1 MLNAAPLQLLIA
13 DPEPQ
18 TRWRLR
24 QQIRTCV
31 QPPCCVVAEAG
42 CASEAWHALARG
54 GVDGVLLDAHLPG
67 DATHPNRGGLTWAQA
82 LREHPAAPGL
92 VMLAHEP
99 AQALAAFEVEAVDC
113 LLKPILPRRLH
124 QALERLAQRREA
136 GEGARSVPAPSS
148 VEPVLLV
155 PGQQRTL
162 RIPVSELV
170 SIRADHKYLTLRTV
184 HRSHVL
190 EDSLG
195 RLAAQLGE
203 AVVRVHRNA
212 LVARSA
218 VRALALR
225 PQPGGGSAWAVQ
237 LVPGDEWVGVSRR
250 QLGAV
255 RHALGLDFEGR

>member
-54 GVDGVLLDAHLPG
+54 GVEGVLLDVHLPG
-67 DATHPNRGGLTWAQA
+67 SPTHPNQGGLTWAQE
-82 LREHPAAPGL
+82 LREHAAAPGL

-113 LLKPILPRRLH
+113 LLKPILPRHLH
-124 QALERLAQRREA
+124 RALVRLAQRRAA
-136 GEGARSVPAPSS
+136 GEGSRCVPAPSPA
-148 VEPVLLV
+148 EPVLLV
-155 PGQQRTL
+155 PGQHRTL

-170 SIRADHKYLTLRTV
+170 SIRAEHKYLTLRTV
-184 HRSHVL
+184 QRSHVL
-190 EDSLG
+190 EDSLC

-225 PQPGGGSAWAVQ
+225 PQPDGGHAWAVQ
-237 LVPGDEWVGVSRR
+237 LAPGGEWVGVSRR

-255 RHALGLDFEGR
+255 RHALGLDFAGR

>member
-13 DPEPQ
+13 DSEPQ

-24 QQIRTCV
+24 QQIRACV
-31 QPPCCVVAEAG
+31 QPSCCVVAEAG

-54 GVDGVLLDAHLPG
+54 GVDGVLLDADLPDSPSHL
-67 DATHPNRGGLTWAQA
+67 NRGGLTWAQE
-82 LREHPAAPGL
+82 LREHTAAPGL

-124 QALERLAQRREA
+124 QALGRLAQRRGA
-136 GEGARSVPAPSS
+136 GEGRAVVPAPAA
-148 VEPVLLV
+148 EPVLIV

-170 SIRADHKYLTLRTV
+170 SIRAEHKYLTLRTV
-184 HRSHVL
+184 QRSHVL

-225 PQPGGGSAWAVQ
+225 PQPDGARAWAVQ
-237 LVPGDEWVGVSRR
+237 LVPGDEWITVSRR

>member
-1 MLNAAPLQLLIA
+1 VLNAAPLQLLIA

-24 QQIRTCV
+24 QHIRTCV

-67 DATHPNRGGLTWAQA
+67 SPTHPNRGGLTWAQE
-82 LREHPAAPGL
+82 LREHAAAPGL

-124 QALERLAQRREA
+124 QALERLAQRRQVGLSEA
-136 GEGARSVPAPSS
+136 GRRELADEGR
-148 VEPVLLV
+148 VLTL
-155 PGQQRTL
+155 PGLQQGL

-170 SIRADHKYLTLRTV
+170 SIQAAHKYLTLHTV

-190 EDSLG
+190 EDSLC
-195 RLAAQLGE
+195 RLAEELGD
-203 AVVRVHRNA
+203 AVLRIHRNA
-212 LVARSA
+212 LVARAA

-225 PQPGGGSAWAVQ
+225 PQPDGGRGWAVQ
-237 LVPGDEWVGVSRR
+237 VAPKGEWLVVSRR